1 MIQRLAALY
10 LVSFF
15 SLTISAR
22 HEHRNGLADLAG
34 DAASDSGKI
43 LESRVPLA
51 GRPGLASAALVE
63 DASCLACFFSDVV
76 ARDVPAAA
84 LAIGFERLFLPISRP
99 AARLVFADLSPS
111 ADRGPP
117 LA

>member
-1 MIQRLAALY
+1 MLQRLTALY
-10 LVSFF
+10 LILFI
-15 SLTISAR
+15 SLTLSAR
-22 HEHRNGLADLAG
+22 HEHRNALADLVG

-43 LESRVPLA
+43 LESPAHLA
-51 GRPGLASAALVE
+51 GSPGLASAALVE

-76 ARDVPAAA
+76 APDASAST
-84 LAIGFERLFLPISRP
+84 LGISFEQVFLPVPRS
-99 AARLVFADLSPS
+99 ATRLVFADLPAS